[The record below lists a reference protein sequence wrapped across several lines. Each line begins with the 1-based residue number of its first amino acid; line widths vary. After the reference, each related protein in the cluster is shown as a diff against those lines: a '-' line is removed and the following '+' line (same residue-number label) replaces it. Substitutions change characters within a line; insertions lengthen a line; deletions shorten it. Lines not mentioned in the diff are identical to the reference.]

1 MDDPVVNE
9 VRKSREAVLE
19 KFGGDLNRFFKHLR
33 EEESRNPEK
42 LAKLCIK
49 RAEKRMQA

>member
-1 MDDPVVNE
+1 MEDLIVNE

-19 KFGGDLNRFFKHLR
+19 KFGGNLNRFFKYLR
-33 EEESRNPEK
+33 EEESKNPEK

-49 RAEKRMQA
+49 RAEKSIRA